1 MEMPD
6 TVYIAAS
13 DHYNKVLNQVAIVK
27 SSLWIATEAI
37 LYRSDNTIENM
48 KITSNLTRDVLQFG
62 AKDIYLCHVTLK
74 TVQP

>member
-27 SSLWIATEAI
+27 SSLWIAAGNNSVAI
-37 LYRSDNTIENM
+37 R
-48 KITSNLTRDVLQFG
+48 
-62 AKDIYLCHVTLK
+62 
-74 TVQP
+74 

>member
-6 TVYIAAS
+6 TVYIADS
-13 DHYNKVLNQVAIVK
+13 DHYNKVLSRVAMVK

-48 KITSNLTRDVLQFG
+48 NTSSNLTRDVLQFG
-62 AKDIYLCHVTLK
+62 KKDIYLCHVTLK

>member
-27 SSLWIATEAI
+27 SSL
-37 LYRSDNTIENM
+37 
-48 KITSNLTRDVLQFG
+48 
-62 AKDIYLCHVTLK
+62 
-74 TVQP
+74 